1 MRRRPLL
8 VDLPE
13 NRGSVI
19 YRLPNPSQK
28 TSGGSALNWV
38 GKRKF
43 SPWENANGN
52 TSIFR
57 GSKSPRPCTEVARCQ
72 PVANFRRS

>member
-1 MRRRPLL
+1 MRRRALL

-13 NRGSVI
+13 NRGTVV

-28 TSGGSALNWV
+28 TSRSTLNWV
-38 GKRKF
+38 GKRKL

-57 GSKSPRPCTEVARCQ
+57 GSKSPRPCTEVARGQ
-72 PVANFRRS
+72 PVANLGRS